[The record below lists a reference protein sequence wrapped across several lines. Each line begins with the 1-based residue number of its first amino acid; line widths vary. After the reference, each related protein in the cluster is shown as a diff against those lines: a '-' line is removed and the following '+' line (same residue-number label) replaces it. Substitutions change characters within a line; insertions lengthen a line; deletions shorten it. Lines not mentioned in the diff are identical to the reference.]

1 MFFFTAAMII
11 LLTGSLLLPF
21 SGRGNLAN
29 IAGPLF
35 AITGAVLALAAG
47 VDAICTGGFDFISPW
62 NYQLGGFH
70 LKLDPLS
77 GYFAMVIAMVCGL
90 SALYGRDYLKPYANE
105 KHLGVSWSMFLLL
118 FASMLLVIT
127 AWNGVLFLVA
137 WEIMSLSSFFLVIF
151 ESHRPGV
158 LAAGWTYLVATH
170 LGTAFLMVM
179 FLLLGQNHSYDFNV
193 IQASGPMATFLF
205 VLAVIG
211 FGTKAGFLPF
221 HVWLPEAHPAA
232 PSHVSAVMSAA
243 MIKTGIYGILRIS
256 ILMGPFQASWGW
268 ILIIVGAL
276 TGIFGVLSALSQ
288 QDLKRLLAYS
298 SVENIGIIAIGLGLG
313 FLGFATQHPVIGL
326 LGIAGGMLHVL
337 NHALFKSLLFFG
349 AGAVRHATHTLEMEK
364 MGGLMKGMPI
374 TGTTFVIG
382 AAAICA
388 LPPLNGFISEFLIY
402 FGSFSSLYGS
412 KGTFSVLAAVT
423 VIIAL
428 ALIGG
433 LALACF
439 TKAAGIV
446 FSGEPRTREA
456 VKAKESGVFMPI
468 SMGIL
473 VALCVYIGLF
483 SPQVMAF
490 LGPVFDTIVAGHP
503 LGDATLA
510 PAVVS
515 LTMVSRVGAGLIA
528 LIVFLGL
535 VKRSWIQHKVVEKS
549 TTWGCGYA
557 APTAKMQ
564 YTASSF
570 ADPIVSMFDT
580 TLYPEKNLKT
590 DPGLFP
596 TAFSYE
602 SRSKDIFMHHVYRPL
617 FSIIES
623 AALGLHWLQRGYNQ
637 LYVLY
642 IVLTLLALLFWILW
656 V

>member
-1 MFFFTAAMII
+1 MVLFTAAMMV
-11 LLTGSLLLPF
+11 LLTGALLLPF
-21 SGRGNLAN
+21 TGRGNPAN
-29 IAGPLF
+29 TAGPVF
-35 AITGAVLALAAG
+35 AVTGAGLALAAG
-47 VDAICTGGFDFISPW
+47 INAIRTGGFDLIFPW
-62 NYQLGGFH
+62 QYQLGAVH
-70 LKLDPLS
+70 LKMDPLS
-77 GYFAMVIAMVCGL
+77 GYFAMLIAIVCGL

-105 KHLGVSWSMFLLL
+105 KHLGLSWSMFLLL
-118 FASMLLVIT
+118 FAGMMLVIT

-137 WEIMSLSSFFLVIF
+137 WEIMSISSFFLVIF

-158 LAAGWTYLVATH
+158 LSAGWTYLVATH

-179 FLLLGQNHSYDFNV
+179 FLLMGHNHSYDFNV
-193 IQASGPMATFLF
+193 IQASGPMASFLF

-243 MIKTGIYGILRIS
+243 MIKTGIYGILRMS

-268 ILIIVGAL
+268 ILIIIGAL
-276 TGIFGVLSALSQ
+276 TGVFGVLSALSQ

-326 LGIAGGMLHVL
+326 LGIAGGMLHIL

-349 AGAVRHATHTLEMEK
+349 AGAVRHATHSLEMET
-364 MGGLMKGMPI
+364 MGGLMKRMPI
-374 TGTTFVIG
+374 TGTTFVI
-382 AAAICA
+382 ATAAICA

-402 FGSFSSLYGS
+402 FGSFSSLYS
-412 KGTFSVLAAVT
+412 TKGTFSVLAAVT

-456 VKAKESGVFMPI
+456 AEAKESGVLMSI
-468 SMGIL
+468 SMVIL
-473 VALCVYIGLF
+473 AALCGCIGLF
-483 SPQVMAF
+483 SPQVIGF
-490 LGPVFDTIVAGHP
+490 LWPVFSTIVGNHP
-503 LGDATLA
+503 LGDASLA
-510 PAVVS
+510 PAVLS
-515 LTMVSRVGAGLIA
+515 LAMISRVGMGLIL
-528 LIVFLGL
+528 LILLLGL
-535 VKRSWIQHKVVEKS
+535 VKRRWMKRTIVEKS
-549 TTWGCGYA
+549 TTWDCGYA
-557 APTAKMQ
+557 APTPRMQ

-580 TLYPEKNLKT
+580 TLYPERDLKT
-590 DPGLFP
+590 DQGLFP
-596 TAFSYE
+596 TVFSFE

-617 FSIIES
+617 FSIIK
-623 AALGLHWLQRGYNQ
+623 AGALGLHWLQRGYNQ

-642 IVLTLLALLFWILW
+642 IVLTLLALLFWMLW
-656 V
+656 I

>member
-1 MFFFTAAMII
+1 MVLFTAAMIV
-11 LLTGSLLLPF
+11 LFTGALVLPF
-21 SGRGNLAN
+21 TGRGNAAN
-29 IAGPLF
+29 TAGPLF
-35 AITGAVLALAAG
+35 AVTAAGLALAAG
-47 VDAICTGGFDFISPW
+47 LSAICTGGFDSMLPW
-62 NYQLGGFH
+62 KYQLGALH
-70 LKLDPLS
+70 LKMDPLS
-77 GYFAMVIAMVCGL
+77 GYFAVVIAVVCGL
-90 SALYGRDYLKPYANE
+90 CALYGRDYLKPYANE

-118 FASMLLVIT
+118 FASMMLVIT

-137 WEIMSLSSFFLVIF
+137 WEIMSISSFFLVIF

-158 LAAGWTYLVATH
+158 LSAGWTYLVATH

-179 FLLLGQNHSYDFNV
+179 FMMLGHNHSYDFNV
-193 IQASGPMATFLF
+193 IHTSGPMATLLF

-256 ILMGPFQASWGW
+256 ILMGPFRASWGW
-268 ILIIVGAL
+268 MLIIIGAL

-298 SVENIGIIAIGLGLG
+298 SVENIGIITIGLGLG
-313 FLGFATQHPVIGL
+313 FLGFATKHPVIGL
-326 LGIAGGMLHVL
+326 LGIAGGMLHIM
-337 NHALFKSLLFFG
+337 NHALFKALLFFG

-374 TGTTFVIG
+374 TGTTFVLA

-388 LPPLNGFISEFLIY
+388 LPPLNGFVSEFLIY
-402 FGSFSSLYGS
+402 FGSFSSLYSS

-446 FSGEPRTREA
+446 FTGEPRTREA
-456 VKAKESGVFMPI
+456 ATAKESGMFMAI
-468 SMGIL
+468 SMVIPAG
-473 VALCVYIGLF
+473 LCLCIGLF
-483 SPQVMAF
+483 SPWIMDF
-490 LGPVFDTIVAGHP
+490 LGPVFNTIVAGHP
-503 LGDATLA
+503 LESATLA
-510 PAVVS
+510 PVITS
-515 LTMVSRVGAGLIA
+515 LAMISRVGLGLIL
-528 LIVFLGL
+528 LIFVLGL
-535 VKRSWIQHKVVEKS
+535 VRRRCLQQKIVEESS
-549 TTWGCGYA
+549 TWDCGYVA
-557 APTAKMQ
+557 ASPRIQ

-570 ADPIVSMFDT
+570 VDPIVSMFDAA
-580 TLYPEKNLKT
+580 LYPEKSLKT
-590 DPGLFP
+590 DETFFPGD
-596 TAFSYE
+596 FSYH
-602 SRSKDIFMHHVYRPL
+602 SRSRDIFMHHFYRPL
-617 FSIIES
+617 FSIIET

-642 IVLTLLALLFWILW
+642 IVITLLALLFWMLW
-656 V
+656 I